1 MSLTDEQESQ
11 AIKPLAPS
19 FSSMHILVAPNAFKN
34 SLSASD
40 AAQAISRGFQRS
52 RLDCA
57 CECFPVGDGG
67 DGTAT
72 LLVEKCEGRTI
83 AVEVQNPLGRKISA
97 SFGLIDEDRTAV
109 IEMAAASGLRL
120 LRPEEFDPLHA
131 TSFGTGELIK
141 AALDQGASN
150 VVLAIGGSATV
161 DGGGGVLQALGVR
174 FLDAVGNDLLGVPA
188 SLVDLHAVDLSGLD
202 PRLSQCALT
211 VLCDVENPLLGEQGA
226 AQVFGPQ
233 KGATP
238 EAIGKLEIALTKLS
252 DIFRRKMGKEMATNK
267 RGGAAG
273 GVAAGLHACL
283 NAKLVNGIEYF
294 LDATHFD
301 AALRKADL
309 VVTGE
314 GSIDEQT
321 LQGKGPV
328 GVALRAQA
336 KNIPVIGLAGAVP
349 LQPNPSLQRYFDV
362 LLPIGAGPVEAE
374 TALRHTA
381 ADLERTAM
389 ELGNLLAINKMID
402 RG

>member
-1 MSLTDEQESQ
+1 LIE
-11 AIKPLAPS
+11 K
-19 FSSMHILVAPNAFKN
+19 FK
-34 SLSASD
+34 
-40 AAQAISRGFQRS
+40 GRS
-52 RLDCA
+52 
-57 CECFPVGDGG
+57 
-67 DGTAT
+67 
-72 LLVEKCEGRTI
+72 I
-83 AVEVQNPLGRKISA
+83 AVEVLDPLGRKISA
-97 SFGLIDEDRTAV
+97 GFGLIDEDRTAV

-120 LRPEEFDPLHA
+120 LPPEEFDPLHA
-131 TSFGTGELIK
+131 TSLGTGELIK

-150 VVLAIGGSATV
+150 IVVAIGGSATV
-161 DGGGGVLQALGVR
+161 DGGAGVLQALGVR
-174 FLDAVGNDLLGVPA
+174 FLDATGNDLPGMPA
-188 SLVDLHAVDLSGLD
+188 SLLDLHAVDLSGLD
-202 PRLSQCALT
+202 PRLSQCATT

-238 EAIGKLEIALTKLS
+238 EAVGKLEIALTKLS
-252 DIFRRKMGKEMATNK
+252 DIFCSQTGKEMASTK

-273 GVAAGLHACL
+273 GVAAGLHTCL

-294 LDATHFD
+294 LDATDFD
-301 AALRKADL
+301 AALSKADL

-321 LQGKGPV
+321 LQGKGPF

-336 KNIPVIGLAGAVP
+336 KNIPVIGLAGTVP

-362 LLPIGAGPVEAE
+362 LLPIGAGPVDAE

-389 ELGNLLAINKMID
+389 ELGNLLALNKTVTSRTI
-402 RG
+402 RK